1 MTDYV
6 FKFMFDFL
14 SFFFQIF
21 LPFASFG
28 FLLLLVGALL
38 FVYVTRYR
46 EMELIAKGNV
56 SVAIVFGGKLIGLSL
71 VLAGAI
77 ANSVGFLDMLIWGAL
92 GISAQILF
100 FFAAEWVT
108 PRFSIQ
114 ESLDNDNK
122 AVALFLFFISIS
134 IGLLIAACITY

>member
-77 ANSVGFLDMLIWGAL
+77 ANSVGLLDMLIWGAI

-100 FFAAEWVT
+100 FYAAEWVT

-114 ESLDNDNK
+114 ESLENDNK

>member
-77 ANSVGFLDMLIWGAL
+77 ANSVGLLDMLIWGAI

-114 ESLDNDNK
+114 ESLENDNK

>member
-77 ANSVGFLDMLIWGAL
+77 ANSVGLLDMLIWGAI

-108 PRFSIQ
+108 PRFRIQ
-114 ESLDNDNK
+114 ESLENDNK
-122 AVALFLFFISIS
+122 AVALFLFFISLS
-134 IGLLIAACITY
+134 IGLLIAACMTY

>member
-1 MTDYV
+1 
-6 FKFMFDFL
+6 
-14 SFFFQIF
+14 
-21 LPFASFG
+21 
-28 FLLLLVGALL
+28 
-38 FVYVTRYR
+38 
-46 EMELIAKGNV
+46 
-56 SVAIVFGGKLIGLSL
+56 

>member
-1 MTDYV
+1 MTYYV
-6 FKFMFDFL
+6 FNFL
-14 SFFFQIF
+14 QFV
-21 LPFASFG
+21 SFG

-77 ANSVGFLDMLIWGAL
+77 ANSVGLLDMLIWGAI

-108 PRFSIQ
+108 PRFRIQ
-114 ESLDNDNK
+114 ESLENDNK
-122 AVALFLFFISIS
+122 AVALFLFFISLS
-134 IGLLIAACITY
+134 IGLLIAACMTY

>member
-1 MTDYV
+1 
-6 FKFMFDFL
+6 MFNFL
-14 SFFFQIF
+14 QFV
-21 LPFASFG
+21 SFG

-77 ANSVGFLDMLIWGAL
+77 ANSVGLLDMLIWGAI

-108 PRFSIQ
+108 PRFRIQ
-114 ESLDNDNK
+114 ESLENDNK
-122 AVALFLFFISIS
+122 AVALFLFFISLS
-134 IGLLIAACITY
+134 IGLLIAACMTY